1 MTTLDILNLQVN
13 AKYLKGLIEMSQYWN
28 HPFISIGEI
37 VKLCAPRIE
46 KRQERFEKLQS
57 LAELRPIWN
66 LKELSERLGTSCLK
80 MLHFPDRPICRL
92 QKFWVFQYLLP
103 IDILTDW

>member
-13 AKYLKGLIEMSQYWN
+13 AKYLNGLMELSQYWN

-46 KRQERFEKLQS
+46 KRQERLEKLQS
-57 LAELRPIWN
+57 LAELRQIWN

-92 QKFWVFQYLLP
+92 QKFWVFQNLLP
-103 IDILTDW
+103 TDILTAG